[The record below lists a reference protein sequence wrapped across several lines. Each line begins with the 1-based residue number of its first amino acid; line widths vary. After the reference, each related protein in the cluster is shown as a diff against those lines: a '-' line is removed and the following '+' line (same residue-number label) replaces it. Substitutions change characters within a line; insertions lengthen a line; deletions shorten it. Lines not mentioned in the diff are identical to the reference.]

1 MTQKQ
6 NEIKIFA
13 SVQVLKILDNIG
25 TEFLN
30 QKEPLMFMVESE
42 HESEENK
49 TFAMDRIEQL
59 EVLYRETE
67 RASRLVK
74 NNLFDLVD

>member
-6 NEIKIFA
+6 NELKIFA

>member
-42 HESEENK
+42 YESEENK

>member
-67 RASRLVK
+67 RAIRLVK
-74 NNLFDLVD
+74 NNLFDLV